1 MSRVPTVFVNYT
13 ETAQQALDIADDV
26 YTQTLRRLTLY
37 DYQRRQPI
45 RYVK

>member
-1 MSRVPTVFVNYT
+1 MSRLPTKNVNYT
-13 ETAQQALDIADDV
+13 DIADDV